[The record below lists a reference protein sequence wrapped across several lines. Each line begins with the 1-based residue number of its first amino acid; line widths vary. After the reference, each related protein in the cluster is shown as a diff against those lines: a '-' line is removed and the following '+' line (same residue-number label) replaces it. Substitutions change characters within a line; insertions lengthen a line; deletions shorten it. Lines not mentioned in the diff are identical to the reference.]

1 MINTRCIIGLVMT
14 VVLWFI
20 LPDATDGGDVI
31 KVDSVVH
38 ALAFSPNG
46 KILVAGSE
54 DGTVSFWNIPKMTP
68 VLRAFKD
75 DRHVDEVSFIRND
88 KTILTQGLLS
98 AYPFGIN
105 LQVWNIET
113 GLAVADQLGPVNEGT
128 QRAALAPDYKS
139 MAVIRFIDPPQ
150 AFVCELV
157 RFDAKE
163 SEVLPVAPLD
173 KKYRLETIAYSP
185 DGKTVAASGGVLK
198 TGDWLVM
205 IWDISVRPIRV
216 HQFRWRM
223 PGDTGGTKLAFSS
236 DGVYLAAGHFYETV
250 RIIDIKTKKVIR
262 NMAGGSGPMLF
273 LPRPV
278 ATLIVSDGKRLLIW
292 SPPLT
297 DMQEFVKTKLPFVT
311 SVAAHPNGQTLA
323 IGGYGETDEDGNLLM
338 SGDKPLGMIE
348 LLEVPMKVK
357 ESGDQTDYE
366 TVGKR

>member
-139 MAVIRFIDPPQ
+139 MAVIRFIAPPQ

-157 RFDAKE
+157 
-163 SEVLPVAPLD
+163 
-173 KKYRLETIAYSP
+173 
-185 DGKTVAASGGVLK
+185 LK
-198 TGDWLVM
+198 QAN
-205 IWDISVRPIRV
+205 IS
-216 HQFRWRM
+216 
-223 PGDTGGTKLAFSS
+223 S
-236 DGVYLAAGHFYETV
+236 
-250 RIIDIKTKKVIR
+250 
-262 NMAGGSGPMLF
+262 
-273 LPRPV
+273 
-278 ATLIVSDGKRLLIW
+278 
-292 SPPLT
+292 
-297 DMQEFVKTKLPFVT
+297 
-311 SVAAHPNGQTLA
+311 
-323 IGGYGETDEDGNLLM
+323 
-338 SGDKPLGMIE
+338 
-348 LLEVPMKVK
+348 
-357 ESGDQTDYE
+357 
-366 TVGKR
+366 